1 MTPIRLTATLVRLNP
16 ETRRVTL
23 ERDGRC
29 FEVPLTRDECAN
41 VGAYTGMQLAVTMT
55 LPDPVGEAR

>member
-1 MTPIRLTATLVRLNP
+1 MTTIRLTASMLRMNP

-29 FEVPLTRDECAN
+29 FEIPLTREECAN
-41 VGAYTGMQLAVTMT
+41 VGAYTGMQLTVTVA
-55 LPDPVGEAR
+55 LHDAVGEAL